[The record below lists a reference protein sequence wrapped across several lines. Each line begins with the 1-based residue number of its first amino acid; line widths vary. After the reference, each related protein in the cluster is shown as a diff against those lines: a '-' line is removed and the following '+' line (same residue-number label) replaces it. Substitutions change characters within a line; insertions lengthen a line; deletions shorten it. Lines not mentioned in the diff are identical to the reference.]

1 MKLAYGDRQYRHYV
15 VHTVLGRHF
24 VQTGRTCGLPD
35 KTVRG
40 IIEDLADTAGAKIDA
55 ALASLVKDFPQALA
69 HSIAADAK
77 RRLDGIATMKGG
89 A

>member
-1 MKLAYGDRQYRHYV
+1 MKLAMAIGNDRHYV

-24 VQTGRTCGLPD
+24 VQTANTCGLPD

-40 IIEDLADTAGAKIDA
+40 VIEQLADTAGARIDA
-55 ALASLVKDFPQALA
+55 TIAKLPKDFPQAMA
-69 HSIAADAK
+69 ESIATGAK
-77 RRLDGIATMKGG
+77 RRLDSLAITEGG